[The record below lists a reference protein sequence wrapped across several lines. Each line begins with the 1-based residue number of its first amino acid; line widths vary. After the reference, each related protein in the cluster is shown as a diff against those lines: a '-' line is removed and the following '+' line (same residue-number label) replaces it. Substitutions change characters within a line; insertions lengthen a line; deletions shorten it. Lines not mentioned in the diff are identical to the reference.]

1 MERYIPSIE
10 MAMREAL
17 DKTEA
22 ATADLF
28 ADRDLSLYGMLRYH
42 LGWANPDFSA
52 ADSDGG
58 KRIRPL
64 VCVLACLAAGG
75 DAEAA
80 VPTAAAIELLHNF
93 TLIHD
98 DVQDRS
104 LTRRHRRTVW
114 SLYGEGQAI
123 NAGDA
128 MFAISQLPLLG
139 SSDGSKAIPPETVIR
154 LSRAFNETVLRIVE
168 GQVLDLGFED
178 RWDITA
184 ADYQRMIRGKTATL
198 VSFSA
203 WAGSTIAGVDDVRA
217 GKFAA
222 FGQALGLGFQV
233 RDDLLGI
240 WGEPDVTGKPAADD
254 IRRRK
259 KSLPIVML
267 ASEAVPADRELLLN
281 LYQQPE
287 LDAGDVETIL
297 SLLRRYEVDDRVQ
310 QEVERYHV
318 EARQLLDEAAGQ
330 GTAHDALLSLAERLA
345 TRAF

>member
-10 MAMREAL
+10 AAMREAL
-17 DKTEA
+17 DATEA

-28 ADRDLSLYGMLRYH
+28 ADGDLSLYGVLRYH
-42 LGWANPDFSA
+42 LGWVNPDFSA
-52 ADSDGG
+52 TASDGG

-64 VCVLACLAAGG
+64 VCVLACLASGG
-75 DAEAA
+75 DAQAA
-80 VPTAAAIELLHNF
+80 TPTAAAIELLHNF

-139 SSDGSKAIPPETVIR
+139 SSTGPRAIPAETVIK

-178 RWDITA
+178 RWDIDA
-184 ADYQRMIRGKTATL
+184 SDYQRMIRGKTATL

-203 WAGSTIAGVDDVRA
+203 WAGSTIAGVGMERA

-222 FGQALGLGFQV
+222 FGRALGLGFQV

-281 LYQQPE
+281 LYQEPE
-287 LDAGDVETIL
+287 LDDAGVETIL
-297 SLLRRYEVDDRVQ
+297 TLLRRYEVDDRVQ
-310 QEVERYHV
+310 QEVERYHD
-318 EARQLLDEAAGQ
+318 EARERLDDAAEPGP
-330 GTAHDALLSLAERLA
+330 ARDALLSLAERLA

>member
-10 MAMREAL
+10 AAMREAL
-17 DKTEA
+17 DATEA

-28 ADRDLSLYGMLRYH
+28 ADGDLSLYGMLRYH
-42 LGWANPDFSA
+42 LGWANPDFSI

-64 VCVLACLAAGG
+64 VCVLACLASGG

-80 VPTAAAIELLHNF
+80 IPTAAAIELLHNF

-139 SSDGSKAIPPETVIR
+139 SSTGSPAIPAETVIK

-178 RWDITA
+178 RWDINA

-198 VSFSA
+198 VSFAA
-203 WAGSTIAGVDDVRA
+203 WAGSTIAG
-217 GKFAA
+217 
-222 FGQALGLGFQV
+222 
-233 RDDLLGI
+233 
-240 WGEPDVTGKPAADD
+240 
-254 IRRRK
+254 
-259 KSLPIVML
+259 
-267 ASEAVPADRELLLN
+267 
-281 LYQQPE
+281 
-287 LDAGDVETIL
+287 
-297 SLLRRYEVDDRVQ
+297 
-310 QEVERYHV
+310 
-318 EARQLLDEAAGQ
+318 
-330 GTAHDALLSLAERLA
+330 
-345 TRAF
+345 